1 MFSNMKWCIGQRFT
15 LHALCTHYF
24 TLCIWFH
31 VLTCQDFM
39 IMLIK
44 IKIVLSLYAIE
55 CTVLQWWTFERQQ
68 QYKSYSYCI
77 TNSRTATNNSRPTIS
92 PCIRMAPSSGE
103 LWGHH
108 LMPQLVWV
116 DCLLPNG
123 VIVPLRCYRYHIYK
137 YILLFT
143 ISTNLHKTTGILCLF
158 INAKME

>member
-1 MFSNMKWCIGQRFT
+1 MHWSEVYSACT

-77 TNSRTATNNSRPTIS
+77 TNSRTATTLKQSSINIPLYQDGPVLRRAMGP
-92 PCIRMAPSSGE
+92 PPDAPAG
-103 LWGHH
+103 LGGLPPPQRGHRA
-108 LMPQLVWV
+108 PA
-116 DCLLPNG
+116 LLQ
-123 VIVPLRCYRYHIYK
+123 VSYL
-137 YILLFT
+137 
-143 ISTNLHKTTGILCLF
+143 
-158 INAKME
+158 